1 MPLIHHPLPS
11 SPPNHSSITIQLDS
25 PDLVLR
31 ALSGNEAS
39 GQSASLT
46 GTVQLQLSESTHLK
60 DLSLNLRS
68 IAKIDY
74 LEPLSGK
81 RFHHLHPIFFHQF
94 SFLPFNLNSSDSN
107 HHQPS
112 NPSTP
117 SHHGSQSTTTTTT
130 TTTYTTLQAGLHRFP
145 FSINLPSDLPASL
158 RTYSGSGLIYYKL
171 KAIATRAGFLT
182 HSKWET
188 KQILRVARSFPVEA
202 VEWNQTLE
210 IENTWPGKVSYEI
223 SLPHKAFAAG
233 DRIPVSLKF
242 SPLMKGV
249 RVTSLVTTIKEH
261 VALVGKAGT
270 PPHIENRDVAQCRF
284 EFTDKKAGGSAPLSR
299 ADPSQTSTNPS
310 NLPRRHLSS
319 SDLTLLTSRLN
330 AVSLSNRRPSFSTLP
345 SPSRSVFGNASSST
359 TPLAELAPSEEL
371 RASLTADVELSQDI
385 DTIIELTIPS
395 WTTPSHSLPP
405 ITVTHKLKF
414 SAFIINPDG
423 HTSELRCALPLH
435 ILASH
440 LASEASI
447 ASAGARTLLFD
458 PSGNLSQGFNQS
470 VELPSYP
477 EHVRD
482 RLASQEQTHPMAS
495 VIPAPWITSN
505 TPGSTPPVSR
515 PASPSASSTSNQQVL
530 GYFPEPG
537 SIPSPSPA
545 WTPSHDTEF
554 IRSLDA
560 SPTYFNPIHQT
571 PLHTSNNSSRASS
584 PGLGTTNEPP
594 SGSGSSSG
602 FNVSQLATSTSSTSS
617 TSSTTIGNGFFQ
629 IHLPKIPHRNRAPKA
644 LTAMRNTNGS
654 GPSSASSSNLVA
666 GNGHGHAHSSSTTSL
681 SGSLP
686 TPVPETEREL
696 MSRVPSYSI
705 ASRGSL
711 GGGPVPISSLIG
723 LPSYEES
730 SAAINSV
737 SIDHHLQSR
746 RNSLSDS

>member
-1 MPLIHHPLPS
+1 MPLINHPLPS

-31 ALSGNEAS
+31 ALSGNESS
-39 GQSASLT
+39 GQSASLS
-46 GTVQLQLSESTHLK
+46 GTIQLQLSESTHLK

-68 IAKIDY
+68 VAKIDY

-81 RFHHLHPIFFHQF
+81 RFHHHHPIFFHQF
-94 SFLPFNLNSSDSN
+94 SFLPLKIHHPEPTN
-107 HHQPS
+107 HH
-112 NPSTP
+112 PSTAQP
-117 SHHGSQSTTTTTT
+117 HPHPTGSQ
-130 TTTYTTLQAGLHRFP
+130 TYTTLQAGLHRFP
-145 FSINLPSDLPASL
+145 FSVNLPSDLPASL

-182 HSKWET
+182 NSRWET

-299 ADPSQTSTNPS
+299 ADPTASSTTTTNP
-310 NLPRRHLSS
+310 PRRHLSS

-345 SPSRSVFGNASSST
+345 SPSRSVFGNASTST

-371 RASLTADVELSQDI
+371 MASITADVELSQDI

-395 WTTPSHSLPP
+395 WTTPSHPLPP

-440 LASEASI
+440 LSSEAAI
-447 ASAGARTLLFD
+447 ASAGARTLLFE
-458 PSGNLSQGFNQS
+458 PSGSLSQGFNQS

-482 RLASQEQTHPMAS
+482 RLASQEHTS
-495 VIPAPWITSN
+495 TTSSLIPAPWITST

-515 PASPSASSTSNQQVL
+515 PGSPSAASTNAL

-537 SIPSPSPA
+537 TITSPSPA

-560 SPTYFNPIHQT
+560 SPTYFNPIH
-571 PLHTSNNSSRASS
+571 PPTSSTSQSSSRASS
-584 PGLGTTNEPP
+584 PGLDP
-594 SGSGSSSG
+594 SSSAG
-602 FNVSQLATSTSSTSS
+602 GGGGLNHSQSAPTSTSSSS
-617 TSSTTIGNGFFQ
+617 SGSMIGTGFFQ
-629 IHLPKIPHRNRAPKA
+629 IHLPKIPHRNRAPRA
-644 LTAMRNTNGS
+644 LTAMRTPTALNT
-654 GPSSASSSNLVA
+654 SAANAL
-666 GNGHGHAHSSSTTSL
+666 SSSTSSTNHPSAGGV
-681 SGSLP
+681 STPLP
-686 TPVPETEREL
+686 TPLPESEREL

-730 SAAINSV
+730 SSGLLGL
-737 SIDHHLQSR
+737 DQSR
-746 RNSLSDS
+746 RNSLAASEERVGSS

>member
-1 MPLIHHPLPS
+1 MPLINHPISS
-11 SPPNHSSITIQLDS
+11 SPPSNSSITLQLDS

-31 ALSGNEAS
+31 ALSGNESS
-39 GQSASLT
+39 GQSASLS
-46 GTVQLQLSESTHLK
+46 GTLQLQLSESTHLK

-94 SFLPFNLNSSDSN
+94 SFLPLNIPLDSSP
-107 HHQPS
+107 PS
-112 NPSTP
+112 SSTNPT
-117 SHHGSQSTTTTTT
+117 Q
-130 TTTYTTLQAGLHRFP
+130 TYTTLQAGLHRFP

-182 HSKWET
+182 NSKWET

-270 PPHIENRDVAQCRF
+270 PPHIENRDVAQCKY
-284 EFTDKKAGGSAPLSR
+284 EFIDQKSGGSEPLSR
-299 ADPSQTSTNPS
+299 SDPIQGSTTNHS
-310 NLPRRHLSS
+310 ISPRRHLSS
-319 SDLTLLTSRLN
+319 SDLTLLTNRLN
-330 AVSLSNRRPSFSTLP
+330 AVSLSNRRPSFSGLP
-345 SPSRSVFGNASSST
+345 SPSRSVFGGHGSSNT
-359 TPLAELAPSEEL
+359 TPLAELATSEEL
-371 RASLTADVELSQDI
+371 MASISDDVALSQDI

-395 WTTPSHSLPP
+395 WTTPSHSLAP

-482 RLASQEQTHPMAS
+482 RLASQEHTS
-495 VIPAPWITSN
+495 TSTSSLIPAPWITST
-505 TPGSTPPVSR
+505 TPGSTPPVST
-515 PASPSASSTSNQQVL
+515 PASPSTSAFNVP

-537 SIPSPSPA
+537 TITSPSPA

-560 SPTYFNPIHQT
+560 SATYFNPIQPT
-571 PLHTSNNSSRASS
+571 LPQSSNNSSRASS
-584 PGLGTTNEPP
+584 PGLGTVGPDPNPLQT
-594 SGSGSSSG
+594 STTSSSGSST
-602 FNVSQLATSTSSTSS
+602 TS
-617 TSSTTIGNGFFQ
+617 IGNGFFQ

-644 LTAMRNTNGS
+644 LTAMRNT
-654 GPSSASSSNLVA
+654 SSASSSVPMGAQPTNL
-666 GNGHGHAHSSSTTSL
+666 SSSTNAV
-681 SGSLP
+681 LP
-686 TPVPETEREL
+686 TPLPETEREL

-730 SAAINSV
+730 SGAAAHPPHDDDEV
-737 SIDHHLQSR
+737 DEEEESR
-746 RNSLSDS
+746 RRKVDEVNE